1 MHASLATPIVS
12 LTLTDLVLP
21 SFGMDNPKLSGS
33 EAGGEGKEGVG
44 SGVKGTTLHDVSQA
58 APMIMIMV
66 HLRKH
71 PFWGRKH
78 SFGRKLD

>member
-33 EAGGEGKEGVG
+33 EAGGEG
-44 SGVKGTTLHDVSQA
+44 
-58 APMIMIMV
+58 
-66 HLRKH
+66 R
-71 PFWGRKH
+71 GRKGWGVEWRGQH
-78 SFGRKLD
+78 CMMCPKPLP